1 MVVAARPENII
12 DFETDDVEHEQEGTA
27 GVAVKGE
34 YTAVDAQGNEYT
46 IKYIADHLGFRVVDD
61 EDALPE
67 FRDAKPDG
75 MFVEEQHE
83 NLLEEEEDD
92 D

>member
-1 MVVAARPENII
+1 MCLVGLSFGRPNEII
-12 DFETDDVEHEQEGTA
+12 DLETDKLEHEQKGTP
-27 GVAVKGE
+27 GTSVTGE

-46 IKYIADHLGFRVVDD
+46 VQYIADHLGFRVVDD

-75 MFVEEQHE
+75 MFVEKQQ
-83 NLLEEEEDD
+83 
-92 D
+92 